1 MKKLSILLVAIL
13 LQGCVGLAVGTYG
26 TFEDEK
32 STAKISSTKNEFIYG
47 YSAANLSKE
56 SLISA
61 WGEPDSVSTEGKCE
75 VLTYNDGYNWSGVGA
90 FILFFPIPILVP
102 TGHDEN
108 RFYFINGELVRL
120 VSEYGEVT
128 GALGYMCGSN
138 ECKGM
143 AGPVNTKKSRKVKV
157 NWCG

>member
-1 MKKLSILLVAIL
+1 MKKLSILLAAL
-13 LQGCVGLAVGTYG
+13 LIQGCVGLAVGTYG

-32 STAKISSTKNEFIYG
+32 STVSISSSKNEFSYSSS
-47 YSAANLSKE
+47 SAALTKE
-56 SLISA
+56 TLIST
-61 WGEPDSVSTEGKCE
+61 WGDPDGIVAEGKCE
-75 VLTYNDGYNWSGVGA
+75 VLTYHDGYNWSGAGA
-90 FILFFPIPILVP
+90 FIVFFPVPILVP

-108 RFYFINGELVRL
+108 RFYFINGEFVRL

-128 GALGYMCGSN
+128 GALGYICGSN

-143 AGPVNTKKSRKVKV
+143 AGPVNTEKSRKIEV